1 MLQNCNGIEPYND
14 STPVEGIEFSEN
26 DILIANIRP
35 YLKKA
40 WKTEFSGACSTDVLS
55 INPTAINAK
64 FLFHC
69 IEKDD
74 FFNYVMSAAK
84 GSKMPRGDKQH
95 IMEYNIAFPSELEQ
109 EKISAFIDLLTK
121 RITAQSKLI
130 ESLKLYKRGVIT
142 NIFNTL
148 FDNYQKVKLSTIGT
162 FKSGIGFKES
172 LQGHIDLEIPFY
184 KVSDMNSE
192 ANTITMQI
200 ANNYVSQQNPNLPV
214 VEMDTVKGAR
224 GSHKVL
230 LTMIFRQTNFM
241 LVFLM
246 PDGTQKSVK
255 DVFDKLT
262 LHLGLDTFRKLFPVI
277 LTDNGV
283 EFKGSHHLEYTENG
297 ARRTRVFYCD
307 PQASWQKG
315 RIEKNHVILR
325 QVLPKGFN
333 FNTLE
338 DEDIHLII
346 CHVNSVV
353 RELFE
358 NNTPF
363 DLMQT
368 NEQKKLLETLAL
380 SPIPLDEVC
389 LKPKLLKRKK

>member
-1 MLQNCNGIEPYND
+1 
-14 STPVEGIEFSEN
+14 
-26 DILIANIRP
+26 
-35 YLKKA
+35 
-40 WKTEFSGACSTDVLS
+40 
-55 INPTAINAK
+55 
-64 FLFHC
+64 
-69 IEKDD
+69 
-74 FFNYVMSAAK
+74 
-84 GSKMPRGDKQH
+84 
-95 IMEYNIAFPSELEQ
+95 ME
-109 EKISAFIDLLTK
+109 
-121 RITAQSKLI
+121 
-130 ESLKLYKRGVIT
+130 
-142 NIFNTL
+142 
-148 FDNYQKVKLSTIGT
+148 
-162 FKSGIGFKES
+162 
-172 LQGHIDLEIPFY
+172 
-184 KVSDMNSE
+184 
-192 ANTITMQI
+192 
-200 ANNYVSQQNPNLPV
+200 QNPNLTV

-262 LHLGLDTFRKLFPVI
+262 LRLGLDTFRKLFPVI

-283 EFKGSHHLEYTENG
+283 EFKGSHHIEYTENG

-368 NEQKKLLETLAL
+368 NEQKKLLEILAL